1 MDNTELEK
9 DFNERL
15 KQIKNL
21 YELRLEGLQ
30 ETLKLIFKE
39 VQNDELIDTMSKDQA
54 SSEFVQQRIQ
64 EIT

>member
-39 VQNDELIDTMSKDQA
+39 AQNDELIDTMSKDQA